1 MKQIKYEFFKTT
13 KVKDIIN
20 KIWT

>member
-13 KVKDIIN
+13 KVIDKNN
-20 KIWT
+20 KI

>member
-13 KVKDIIN
+13 KVKDKSY
-20 KIWT
+20 KIRT